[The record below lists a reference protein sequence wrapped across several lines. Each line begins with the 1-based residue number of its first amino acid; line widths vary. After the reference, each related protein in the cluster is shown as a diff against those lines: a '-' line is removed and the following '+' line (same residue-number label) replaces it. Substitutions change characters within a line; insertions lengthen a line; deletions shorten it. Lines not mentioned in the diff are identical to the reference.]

1 MAGAQPGQGTQG
13 GVKGALLFANVAHF
27 YSHVF
32 MLLYPTTVLA
42 MGPEMGLGYAELLR
56 LSLPGF
62 ILFGVAALPAGWLGD
77 KWSAPGMLAI
87 FFLGTGLSSVATGL
101 AATPMQVMLGLAAI
115 GLFASIYHPVGTG
128 LVVRHAVNRGK
139 ALGLNGVFGTVG
151 IACAAVIAG
160 TLTDGF
166 GWRAAFIV
174 PGIVCAV
181 TGLAFLPLARLRE
194 ATRGGAGATLEGD
207 VSGRDAIRGL
217 AILAFT
223 MFAVGLNAQA
233 FLVALPKV
241 FEQRAALFEGGGLA
255 VTGSLVTIAVLLGST
270 GQLAGGWLADRFS
283 FKGVYL
289 GMHLV
294 LIPVALVAAGVQGL
308 QLVAL
313 CAVIQFSMTSALP
326 AENCLVARFCPADW
340 HATAYGAKF
349 VLALGVAS
357 AAVPMVGWI
366 FETTGGFFWM
376 FTGLAIV
383 AGAIAA
389 CAVFLPGARATA
401 KTQAVQPAGAAE

>member
-1 MAGAQPGQGTQG
+1 MSGAAPTLSSGRLRA
-13 GVKGALLFANVAHF
+13 ALLFSNVAHF

-32 MLLYPTTVLA
+32 MLLYPTAVLA

-62 ILFGVAALPAGWLGD
+62 VLFGLAALPAGWLGD

-87 FFLGTGLSSVATGL
+87 FFIGTGLSSVATGL
-101 AATPMQVMLGLAAI
+101 AAGPNQVMLGLAAI

-128 LVVRHAVNRGK
+128 FVVRHAVNRGR
-139 ALGLNGVFGTVG
+139 ALGLNGVFGTIG

-160 TLTDGF
+160 SLTDGF
-166 GWRAAFIV
+166 SWRAAFIA
-174 PGIVCAV
+174 PGIVCVV
-181 TGLAFLPLARLRE
+181 TGIAFLPLARLRE
-194 ATRGGAGATLEGD
+194 AARGGEGARLD
-207 VSGRDAIRGL
+207 ANVSRHDAIRGL
-217 AILAFT
+217 AILAVT
-223 MFAVGLNAQA
+223 MFVVGLNAQA

-255 VTGSLVTIAVLLGST
+255 ITGSLVTVAVLLGAT

-289 GMHLV
+289 GMHLL
-294 LIPVALVAAGVQGL
+294 LIPLALLAAGLGGL
-308 QLVAL
+308 PLVAL
-313 CAVIQFSMTSALP
+313 CAAIQFSMTSALP

-357 AAVPMVGWI
+357 LAVPMVGWI
-366 FETTGGFFWM
+366 FETTGGFYWM
-376 FTGLAIV
+376 FAALAAFAGIIV
-383 AGAIAA
+383 AF
-389 CAVFLPGARATA
+389 AVFLPSGRGAAA
-401 KTQAVQPAGAAE
+401 QPAPQPAGAAE